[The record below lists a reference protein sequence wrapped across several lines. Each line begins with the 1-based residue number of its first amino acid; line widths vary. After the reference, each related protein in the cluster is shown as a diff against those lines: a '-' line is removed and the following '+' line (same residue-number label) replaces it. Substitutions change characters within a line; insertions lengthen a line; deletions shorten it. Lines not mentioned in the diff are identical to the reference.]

1 MGLLSHSVCS
11 TKIQNFILKFLTL
24 ERKKGEEKNRKG
36 RGKRGDGREHERSDR
51 EGCLASPKYL
61 LQAYN

>member
-36 RGKRGDGREHERSDR
+36 RGGNGNWGEHGRSDR
-51 EGCLASPKYL
+51 DGCLASLKYL
-61 LQAYN
+61 QQAYN